1 MEELLRLL
9 KKENITIGTCES
21 LTAGLFCATMA
32 SYSGASQVLKGGI
45 VTYQNEVKHT
55 VVNIA
60 SSLIEQEGVISEACA
75 RAMAEYARVLLACD
89 LCVSFTGNAGPDAM
103 EGKPV
108 GCVFCGIA
116 DHNQCEVIELRLN
129 GGRNEIRQQAVDHM
143 VETIKS
149 RLMQR
154 R

>member
-1 MEELLRLL
+1 
-9 KKENITIGTCES
+9 
-21 LTAGLFCATMA
+21 
-32 SYSGASQVLKGGI
+32 
-45 VTYQNEVKHT
+45 
-55 VVNIA
+55 
-60 SSLIEQEGVISEACA
+60 
-75 RAMAEYARVLLACD
+75 MAEHARVLLACD